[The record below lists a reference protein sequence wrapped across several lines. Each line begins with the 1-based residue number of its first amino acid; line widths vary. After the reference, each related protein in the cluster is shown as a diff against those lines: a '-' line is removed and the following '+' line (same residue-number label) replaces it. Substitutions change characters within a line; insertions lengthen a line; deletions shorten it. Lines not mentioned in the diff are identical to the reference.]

1 MRHLGLTGFPL
12 GHSFS
17 PGYFNNK
24 FKQENVTDCRYVL
37 YPVKSARE
45 IKTLF
50 DSDNLLE
57 GLNVTI
63 PWKQEV
69 IKYLDAIDE
78 SAKDAGAVNVIKAY
92 RSGNSLSLKGFNTDV
107 YGFMT
112 SLPAEVAER
121 TSMAIVLGSGG
132 ASSAVACA
140 LRKLNIQYVVVSRK
154 PAPEKIPYQ
163 ELTADLIAGS
173 GLIINAT
180 PLGMF
185 PDTDGKPEIDYA
197 SLSPD
202 NFLYDLVY
210 NPVITRFMEEGIK
223 RGCRVMNGQRMLEL
237 QADRAWDIWND
248 PAL

>member
-24 FKQENVTDCRYVL
+24 FKQEHVTDCRYVL
-37 YPVKSARE
+37 YPVRSARE

-50 DSDNLLE
+50 ERDNRLE

-69 IKYLDAIDE
+69 IKYLDALDE
-78 SAKDAGAVNVIKAY
+78 SAKDAAAVNVIKAY
-92 RSGNSLSLKGFNTDV
+92 RSGNSLLLRGFNTDV
-107 YGFMT
+107 YGFMN
-112 SLPAEVAER
+112 SLPAEFAR
-121 TSMAIVLGSGG
+121 STSRAIILGSGG

-140 LRKLNIQYVVVSRK
+140 LRKRNIQSVVVSRK
-154 PAPEKIPYQ
+154 PAQGRIVYQ
-163 ELTADLIAGS
+163 ELTADLIKGS
-173 GLIINAT
+173 GLIINTT
-180 PLGMF
+180 PLGMY
-185 PDTDGKPEIDYA
+185 PDTDGRPGIDYD

-202 NFLYDLVY
+202 NILYDLVY
-210 NPVITRFMEEGIK
+210 NPVVTRFMEEGIK

-237 QADRAWDIWND
+237 QADRAWEIWND